1 MVKLRPPSFVKSV
14 TIPVFGMD
22 WFGAMPST
30 STTTNT
36 KSMVA
41 YCGGGGSAK
50 TGVNNKIMI
59 VLDDDEITI
68 STGDEVCV
76 AVKMFVH
83 HTHPTDPHKV
93 WLLAA
98 IRNDVVRYGLPDC
111 AEDGRIEVGGGCNAL
126 AVHALGEVFAVGCE
140 DGLIHV
146 YRMANAAPTNTT
158 AEGNNHDS
166 PWQKLF
172 QCSGHEK
179 TVCSL
184 QFANRSSLL
193 VSSAKDGTC
202 RVWKQGGE
210 CVAVLTCDITDPK
223 APPPKIKS
231 KRPVQVL
238 VRGCAFGDLEGKVIY
253 TVASGKKGTAFLT
266 RWLATPDGNYKVD
279 VRTAIHP
286 FPISAMSLSTD
297 AALLALGGVDGTI
310 LLFDVGSWSVLRQFK
325 ELHHLPVTSIAARPY
340 ATPLQGDGP
349 VPMHA
354 ISASAD
360 SQMGMLTL
368 ITKVP
373 RSTTAPSSR
382 GEKNASHSSVF
393 PSTFMSMIWLLL
405 IYIFYTIGTET
416 ILLCSDELS
425 LECVLHTVLIAPPTR
440 PGILVPPH

>member
-22 WFGAMPST
+22 WFGAMAST
-30 STTTNT
+30 AG
-36 KSMVA
+36 KSMIA

-59 VLDDDEITI
+59 LVDDDEITI

-76 AVKMFVH
+76 AVKMYVH
-83 HTHPTDPHKV
+83 HTHPTDPNKV

-111 AEDGRIEVGGGCNAL
+111 TEDGRIEVGGGCNAL

-146 YRMANAAPTNTT
+146 YRMANATT
-158 AEGNNHDS
+158 EGNNHS

-202 RVWKQGGE
+202 RVWKQGGD

-223 APPPKIKS
+223 APPPK
-231 KRPVQVL
+231 
-238 VRGCAFGDLEGKVIY
+238 KVNFF
-253 TVASGKKGTAFLT
+253 A
-266 RWLATPDGNYKVD
+266 ATPSG
-279 VRTAIHP
+279 
-286 FPISAMSLSTD
+286 FM
-297 AALLALGGVDGTI
+297 LGKRN
-310 LLFDVGSWSVLRQFK
+310 LYLK
-325 ELHHLPVTSIAARPY
+325 
-340 ATPLQGDGP
+340 
-349 VPMHA
+349 
-354 ISASAD
+354 
-360 SQMGMLTL
+360 
-368 ITKVP
+368 
-373 RSTTAPSSR
+373 
-382 GEKNASHSSVF
+382 
-393 PSTFMSMIWLLL
+393 
-405 IYIFYTIGTET
+405 
-416 ILLCSDELS
+416 
-425 LECVLHTVLIAPPTR
+425 
-440 PGILVPPH
+440 